1 MDYSIIKERANCVA
15 PTNERITKMSK
26 DEKDSKKVLQEISFD
41 SWDANGSPITIN
53 TTDYL
58 SPHGTDTITV
68 NTADIEAGS
77 NGTIQGDLFN
87 GWPADG
93 EPQIVTVTL
102 DDIKTED

>member
-1 MDYSIIKERANCVA
+1 
-15 PTNERITKMSK
+15 MSK
-26 DEKDSKKVLQEISFD
+26 DDKELELLSSTSTVTTKKPLQEINFD

-68 NTADIEAGS
+68 NTADLDLKV
-77 NGTIQGDLFN
+77 NGLKQGDLFN
-87 GWPADG
+87 GWPEDG
-93 EPQIVTVTL
+93 EPDITTVTL